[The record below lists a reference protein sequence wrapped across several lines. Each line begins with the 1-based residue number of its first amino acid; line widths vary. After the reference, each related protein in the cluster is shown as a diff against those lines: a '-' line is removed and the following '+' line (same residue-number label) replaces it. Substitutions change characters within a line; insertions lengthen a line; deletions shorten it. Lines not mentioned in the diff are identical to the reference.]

1 MYTVCYSQLKIIS
14 AAGEFSFLQKPDS
27 LYFKD
32 FTSVDNVVSQGNAIL
47 EAKEPD
53 I

>member
-14 AAGEFSFLQKPDS
+14 AAGAFNFLQKPHS

-32 FTSVDNVVSQGNAIL
+32 FTLVNNFVSQGNAIL